1 MKATTLRTVLLGCGL
16 AGLLLQT
23 LRYPEASLAAGLR
36 GLSVWWDV
44 LFPSLFPFFVISDA
58 LLGFGVVHLFG
69 TLLDPLM
76 RPLFRIP
83 GSGGFVAA
91 MGYVSGYPVGARL
104 TAKLREQNLVTREEG
119 ERLVAFTTSSD
130 PIFLLGAVSVGF
142 FHDARLGLIL
152 AVAHYGGGL
161 LVGLL
166 MSLHGRD
173 ADRSASRSGT
183 RPVGR
188 SGARSAAGDPASGP
202 AGPAGHTRPDGPQ
215 AGGPN
220 RSAPV
225 RGPKPSAPNPS
236 APARGPK
243 RGRLQRALSAMAEA
257 RRADGRSF
265 GEVLTQAVQSSL
277 RLMVVVGGLV
287 VFFTVL
293 MELLRQAGI
302 LPMLYKLVSVILSLL
317 GASPGLA
324 ESIVSG
330 TFEVTLGAAAAGGA
344 AGVSLP
350 LKAAAAA
357 FVLSWGGLS
366 VHAQVASILHGTGL
380 RYLPFMLA
388 RLVHAVIAAVLCL
401 LLWKPLM
408 HSRLSVPASGLPEG
422 LELHIPWLITGSGRL
437 MVAFLLFLLLAAA
450 AVRGLRL
457 LRDNRGR

>member
-166 MSLHGRD
+166 MSLHGRG

-183 RPVGR
+183 RSIGWSQTR
-188 SGARSAAGDPASGP
+188 AASDNPAPGYSRH
-202 AGPAGHTRPDGPQ
+202 AGPAGKQSGV
-215 AGGPN
+215 PN

-225 RGPKPSAPNPS
+225 QGPRLSAPSPS
-236 APARGPK
+236 APARGPQ
-243 RGRLQRALSAMAEA
+243 RGRVRRALSAMAEA

-302 LPMLYKLVSVILSLL
+302 LPMLYKLVSAVLSLL

-330 TFEVTLGAAAAGGA
+330 TFEVTLGASAAGGA

-388 RLVHAVIAAVLCL
+388 RLVHAVIAAALCL

-408 HSRLSVPASGLPEG
+408 HSRLSVPASVLSVDPE
-422 LELHIPWLITGSGRL
+422 LRVPWLITGSGRL
-437 MVAFLLFLLLAAA
+437 MIAFLLLLLLAAA
-450 AVRGLRL
+450 AVRGLKL